1 MVGENPYI
9 VGIFLV
15 LKICSMLSK
24 HGLRRQKMKEEKV
37 KKKNR
42 REEMQNKGNAN

>member
-24 HGLRRQKMKEEKV
+24 HGLRRQKMKEERKS
-37 KKKNR
+37 KKEKQKR
-42 REEMQNKGNAN
+42 RDAK